1 MTATVKQAPCGC
13 VYAGEELVGCCNTHD
28 PIAAYREAFAR
39 GMRLLNQAGF
49 TVKYVDR

>member
-39 GMRLLNQAGF
+39 GMKLLRVPSIAKQM
-49 TVKYVDR
+49 KS

>member
-39 GMRLLNQAGF
+39 GMKLLQVPNVIEG
-49 TVKYVDR
+49 VKQ